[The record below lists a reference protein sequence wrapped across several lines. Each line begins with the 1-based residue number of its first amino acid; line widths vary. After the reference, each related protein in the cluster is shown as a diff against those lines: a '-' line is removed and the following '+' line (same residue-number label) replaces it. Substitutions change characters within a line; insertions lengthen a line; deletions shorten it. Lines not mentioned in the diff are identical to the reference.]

1 MPDSQ
6 QVLNEAAQHH
16 QAGRTG
22 EARNAYLR
30 VLESDPP
37 QPTVFAQVGRSLY
50 GLGFVAEAKHAF
62 QSGIDR
68 FPDDWIGHHN
78 LANYYAFQNEFAK
91 AEFAYKRAAT
101 LNPRNAD
108 IPFSLGIVLSKQ
120 GRVSEAET
128 QFLRAVE
135 LDPAKPEYYR
145 SLAAAMA
152 DLSHHEEAIESLTRR
167 LLAAPDDIV
176 ARLVL
181 GSALNMVGRSK
192 EHVALIEEYIK
203 NPQPL
208 DKSMAKFVTDLF
220 VNPEITVEDE
230 ARLLEKMFGYLKGQE
245 VAPVKTARC
254 AGKTKISIGYLSSFL
269 KFTNYMSFVEDIVA
283 NHDTEK
289 FAVTVYSGDM
299 LGLGW
304 VPADGAGVVVPTKD
318 LSNKKLYEKIRA
330 DGIDILIDLDGFA
343 SFERMELLAMKP
355 APVIVSWY
363 NAYSSFGIDTI
374 DYLIGDDVVT
384 PPDDDSHYVEEIYRL
399 SGCYVVR
406 NLHHGAPP
414 VNDAAPIADNDYCT
428 FGSFASAHKVHTGC
442 IEAWARVL
450 KEVPGSR
457 LILRNS
463 KMDEHLARF
472 WLGEFAKYG
481 IDTIRVELIGAANHT
496 EFLKTYD
503 RIDIALDCFPWN
515 GGTTTFEAMWQGVPV
530 VCFRGARWVSRVA
543 SSIVSA
549 VGHPEWIGQN
559 LDEYVQIAVD
569 LARDPDAL
577 QRIRRGLREEMAS
590 SVLCDIAG
598 FTKKLE
604 VAFEDMARSKGI
616 LA

>member
-1 MPDSQ
+1 
-6 QVLNEAAQHH
+6 
-16 QAGRTG
+16 
-22 EARNAYLR
+22 
-30 VLESDPP
+30 
-37 QPTVFAQVGRSLY
+37 
-50 GLGFVAEAKHAF
+50 
-62 QSGIDR
+62 
-68 FPDDWIGHHN
+68 
-78 LANYYAFQNEFAK
+78 
-91 AEFAYKRAAT
+91 
-101 LNPRNAD
+101 
-108 IPFSLGIVLSKQ
+108 
-120 GRVSEAET
+120 
-128 QFLRAVE
+128 
-135 LDPAKPEYYR
+135 
-145 SLAAAMA
+145 
-152 DLSHHEEAIESLTRR
+152 
-167 LLAAPDDIV
+167 
-176 ARLVL
+176 
-181 GSALNMVGRSK
+181 
-192 EHVALIEEYIK
+192 
-203 NPQPL
+203 
-208 DKSMAKFVTDLF
+208 
-220 VNPEITVEDE
+220 
-230 ARLLEKMFGYLKGQE
+230 
-245 VAPVKTARC
+245 
-254 AGKTKISIGYLSSFL
+254 
-269 KFTNYMSFVEDIVA
+269 MSFVEDIVA